1 MPTVLIVEDEDLVR
15 EIAQAEFADAG
26 FRVIEAATG
35 EAALA
40 HLSLDHIDLLFT
52 DVRLPGAIDGW
63 RVARRA
69 RELHPGLPVIYASGF
84 PGDAMDIVPGG
95 RFIAKPYR
103 PTAIVAVAREL
114 GATKTG

>member
-1 MPTVLIVEDEDLVR
+1 MR
-15 EIAQAEFADAG
+15 AS
-26 FRVIEAATG
+26 RVIEAATG

-40 HLSLDHIDLLFT
+40 HLSLDAIDLLFT
-52 DVRLPGAIDGW
+52 DVRLPGAVDGW

-69 RELHPGLPVIYASGF
+69 RELHPELPVIYASGF
-84 PGDAMDIVPGG
+84 LPGDAMDVVPGG

-114 GATKTG
+114 GATTPG